1 MTKWQKMTKN
11 TRTLKIKLNQKLKQI
26 QKLIIKPYS
35 LLRSSTVWIEALDSL
50 THKLQLISANA

>member
-1 MTKWQKMTKN
+1 MTKN

-26 QKLIIKPYS
+26 QKLIIKPFS